1 MDDDTI
7 EKIIELALGRY
18 TSTRDIDWEDLL
30 GRVEVQLGID
40 LPESYL
46 DPKIRQIQKAV
57 RKAIKEAN
65 E

>member
-30 GRVEVQLGID
+30 GRVEVQLDID